1 MCHCIV
7 GAGEWWQT
15 SFCGMALFAS
25 ASQQGRR
32 VVAAVAVVAVAA
44 AVAAAAAAAAAVQAE
59 GLLTSV
65 PQCYQGGSG
74 TSGRAAGGHT
84 MVLVGCWLQGRRL
97 RLEKAGMML
106 LCQGGSGIIKA
117 LVVGRKGI
125 SGMGM
130 LVSVPGLISSL
141 SVELVVVVG
150 SRGETSISTTAKKKE
165 EEVMGGL
172 GLVGNGHDKQKVRNN
187 QHVVGA

>member
-1 MCHCIV
+1 
-7 GAGEWWQT
+7 
-15 SFCGMALFAS
+15 
-25 ASQQGRR
+25 
-32 VVAAVAVVAVAA
+32 
-44 AVAAAAAAAAAVQAE
+44 
-59 GLLTSV
+59 
-65 PQCYQGGSG
+65 
-74 TSGRAAGGHT
+74 

-106 LCQGGSGIIKA
+106 LCQGGSGIVKA

-150 SRGETSISTTAKKKE
+150 SRGETSISTTAKKRK
-165 EEVMGGL
+165 
-172 GLVGNGHDKQKVRNN
+172 KR
-187 QHVVGA
+187 